1 MASDDIEEIKK
12 LPPKERLKRLKELE
26 AKRNEAE
33 EKREREAK
41 EAKELLERSLD
52 EIKTQE
58 ILETI
63 DVPEGD
69 AAIEQILEQ
78 EDQEE
83 LERKVKQEKDRQE
96 QAQSVQDMQSQYDID
111 RLTSYETYNNL
122 QRWLEESADGRLS
135 DEYEGVL
142 RSMYGEI
149 NMVQQMVRASDV
161 YHSSKEVL
169 EKLDAAKDMLKKIG
183 YNQNIFE

>member
-1 MASDDIEEIKK
+1 MTSDDIEEIKK

-26 AKRNEAE
+26 AKRKEEE
-33 EKREREAK
+33 EKRGRESK
-41 EAKELLERSLD
+41 EAKELLDRSLD
-52 EIKTQE
+52 EIKTQQ
-58 ILETI
+58 ILENI

-69 AAIEQILEQ
+69 TAIEQILEQ

-83 LERKVKQEKDRQE
+83 LEKKIKQERERQD
-96 QAQSVQDMQSQYDID
+96 QASQDIPSQYNIE

-135 DEYEGVL
+135 EEYDGVL

-149 NMVQQMVRASDV
+149 NMVRQMVRASDV

-169 EKLDAAKDMLKKIG
+169 EKLDVAKDLLKKIG
-183 YNQNIFE
+183 YNQNILG